1 MIRLSIIMM
10 ALVALLQSTVTYASM
25 PSFMTK
31 RSHYTP
37 LLFFKVPSGT
47 LPECKLCVATIASL
61 GYVLCTHAL
70 VTHIT
75 HTLCLDTSHSIHQH
89 NVQHTTTI
97 KGDDMEKLIK
107 TIEKENGVQ
116 VQRLDIMRD
125 RAAKK
130 LYEKLVE
137 GNLRSPFPLL
147 YHRESLQRVYG
158 LADKDLV
165 RSWSKG
171 RLLPDQNANEKAVT
185 VLGGAGDD
193 EMLGEEEFMDMEEL
207 EMEMDQEL
215 TPMQRRGKEA
225 MKRRMEEGR
234 KK

>member
-1 MIRLSIIMM
+1 MFRSAFLYAILAAIIVT
-10 ALVALLQSTVTYASM
+10 LVQSTGADAAKL
-25 PSFMTK
+25 PFLTK
-31 RSHYTP
+31 KKTYTP
-37 LLFFKVPSGT
+37 LLFFKVPKGT
-47 LPECKLCVATIASL
+47 MDEC
-61 GYVLCTHAL
+61 
-70 VTHIT
+70 
-75 HTLCLDTSHSIHQH
+75 DE
-89 NVQHTTTI
+89 
-97 KGDDMEKLIK
+97 MEKVIK
-107 TIEKENGVQ
+107 SLEKEQNIQ

-125 RAAKK
+125 RAARK

-158 LADKDLV
+158 AADADLV

-171 RLLPDQNANEKAVT
+171 RLLPNLEDEMKEKEVT
-185 VLGGAGDD
+185 VLGGEEGEAPD
-193 EMLGEEEFMDMEEL
+193 EMDMEEL
-207 EMEMDQEL
+207 EMEMDAEL

>member
-1 MIRLSIIMM
+1 
-10 ALVALLQSTVTYASM
+10 
-25 PSFMTK
+25 
-31 RSHYTP
+31 
-37 LLFFKVPSGT
+37 
-47 LPECKLCVATIASL
+47 
-61 GYVLCTHAL
+61 
-70 VTHIT
+70 
-75 HTLCLDTSHSIHQH
+75 
-89 NVQHTTTI
+89 
-97 KGDDMEKLIK
+97 MEKVIK
-107 TIEKENGVQ
+107 SLEKEQNIQ

-125 RAAKK
+125 RAARK

-158 LADKDLV
+158 LADTDLV

-171 RLLPDQNANEKAVT
+171 RLLPDQDENEKEVT
-185 VLGGAGDD
+185 VLGGEEGVPPGGEDD
-193 EMLGEEEFMDMEEL
+193 MMDMEEL

-234 KK
+234 KKK